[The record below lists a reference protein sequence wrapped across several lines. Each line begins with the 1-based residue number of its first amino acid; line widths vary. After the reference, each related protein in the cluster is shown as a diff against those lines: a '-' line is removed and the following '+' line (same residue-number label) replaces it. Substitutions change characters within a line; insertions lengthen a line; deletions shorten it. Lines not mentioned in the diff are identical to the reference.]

1 MNGKAGS
8 LLHHTCRCDHPD
20 TVRRLLEAGAD
31 PAVTAD
37 PEARNDCAGKT
48 SLDVVIGL
56 KEIDPAKEELME
68 LFREYAPEAYFSAFC
83 QSQAPGM

>member
-1 MNGKAGS
+1 
-8 LLHHTCRCDHPD
+8 
-20 TVRRLLEAGAD
+20 
-31 PAVTAD
+31 
-37 PEARNDCAGKT
+37 
-48 SLDVVIGL
+48 VIGL